1 MLTILSFPSRHALAH
16 VPTAC
21 VTACTSVLTGKQL
34 TFIHIC
40 KGISYRHI
48 KGFFFPKKSFWFNSK
63 CYHLG
68 IFQFISAFLSFTL
81 LLLSLFNFAVLLVF
95 LNLKPNIPKCEI
107 LKSNVEVIWGLIGIT
122 LFQRGGYLG
131 SYRYY
136 TVPLTRCLCRKPLLL
151 NYHFAK
157 FTSHLHHS
165 FFHSTVANSCRS
177 ILHLC
182 YRKFLRFGTGSVYID
197 LALKK

>member
-48 KGFFFPKKSFWFNSK
+48 KVFFFPKKSFWFNSK

-68 IFQFISAFLSFTL
+68 IFQFIFAFLSFAL
-81 LLLSLFNFAVLLVF
+81 LLLTLFNFAVLLVF
-95 LNLKPNIPKCEI
+95 LNLKPNIPSPKVW
-107 LKSNVEVIWGLIGIT
+107 NFEV
-122 LFQRGGYLG
+122 QRGGYLG

-136 TVPLTRCLCRKPLLL
+136 TVPAWGLFGVL
-151 NYHFAK
+151 
-157 FTSHLHHS
+157 SVLHCS
-165 FFHSTVANSCRS
+165 SVGVIWGLIGITLFH
-177 ILHLC
+177 
-182 YRKFLRFGTGSVYID
+182 
-197 LALKK
+197 